1 VTTFVDTNVLIY
13 AFDRAEPRKQAIAA
27 EHLERLWTERSGA
40 LSTQI
45 LQEFY
50 SVATNQF
57 KLAMTAAEAREV
69 VELYAEWPVTVIQP
83 ADILNASGIH
93 ERHQLSFWDALVL
106 QAAIVA
112 GADRLLTEDL
122 QDGLEVQ
129 GVRIQNPFVAGASRE

>member
-1 VTTFVDTNVLIY
+1 MTTFVDTNVLVY
-13 AFDRAEPRKQAIAA
+13 AFDRTDPRKQAIAA
-27 EHLERLWTERSGA
+27 EHLERLWTERTGV

-50 SVATNQF
+50 SVATARM
-57 KLAMTAAEAREV
+57 KLAMTPAEAREV
-69 VELYAEWPVTVIQP
+69 AELYAEWPVTVIEP
-83 ADILNASGIH
+83 RDILNASGLH
-93 ERHQLSFWDALVL
+93 ERHKLSFWDALVL

-129 GVRIQNPFVAGASRE
+129 GVRVQNPFLAGASRE